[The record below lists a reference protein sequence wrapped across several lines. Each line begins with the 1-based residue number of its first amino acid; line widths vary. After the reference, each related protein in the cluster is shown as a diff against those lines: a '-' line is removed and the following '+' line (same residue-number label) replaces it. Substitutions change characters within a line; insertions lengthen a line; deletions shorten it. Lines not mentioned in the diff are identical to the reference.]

1 MDIIC
6 YTAFFLFSAHFI
18 WFSALLCICVSS
30 PTNRLLHDF
39 FRFGFFVGLLLL
51 PLTRSLWFL
60 LFPLNIRLPIEHRIR
75 INLMLLMQTCELYWY
90 WPFIRIHMLFSS
102 TFCCCYCRCCF
113 LPLRIFFLV
122 RTWAHISWQIFSS
135 LCLIVGRFS
144 SVDSSVFPFRY
155 FLFAY
160 PPAATATVYLH
171 SLCMLFIHFCH
182 WQNEFEYAAV
192 VDQTF

>member
-1 MDIIC
+1 M
-6 YTAFFLFSAHFI
+6 
-18 WFSALLCICVSS
+18 CICVSS

-113 LPLRIFFLV
+113 LPLGLEHTFHGKYFL
-122 RTWAHISWQIFSS
+122 
-135 LCLIVGRFS
+135 LCVLS
-144 SVDSSVFPFRY
+144 SVDFLQSIVRFFRSVIFCSPILLLLLLLCICTLYVCCSFIFVIDRMSLSMLPSLTKLSSSHSSSSLLRIDRR
-155 FLFAY
+155 
-160 PPAATATVYLH
+160 AT
-171 SLCMLFIHFCH
+171 
-182 WQNEFEYAAV
+182 
-192 VDQTF
+192 